1 MNRRNFLN
9 IGSTFLTSIP
19 FVGFKPTSEAIKPIV
34 ISTWDAG
41 LKANEA
47 AWAILSKQGTALD
60 AVEKGVMVTEAE
72 INCCV
77 GLGANPDREG
87 FVTLDASIMDEK
99 GNCGAVACLERIKH
113 PISVARKVMEQSPH
127 VFLVGSGAQQFAIE
141 QGFTLEKAEL
151 SKDAKEAYLDWL
163 KNSHYNPVINRENKA
178 HGQSNIK
185 TPSINS
191 NNHDTIG
198 MIALDSFG
206 NLCGSCTTSGQGF
219 KMRGRVGDAPII
231 GAGLFVDNNVG
242 AAVASGNGED
252 VIRIAGCHSVI
263 EYMYQGF
270 SPEMACKKTVEKL
283 LKLKGVD
290 YCKTSQVCFIALS
303 KTGEV
308 GAYSLQ
314 KGFSYAVQSATQQK
328 KFKSSFLV

>member
-1 MNRRNFLN
+1 MNRRKFLN

-19 FVGFKPTSEAIKPIV
+19 FVGFKPTNGTLKPIV
-34 ISTWDAG
+34 VSTWDAG
-41 LKANEA
+41 LHANEA
-47 AWAILSKQGTALD
+47 AWAILSKNGKALD

-141 QGFTLEKAEL
+141 QGFTLEKEEL

-163 KNSHYNPVINRENKA
+163 KNSHYNPVINRENKT
-178 HGQSNIK
+178 HGQSNS
-185 TPSINS
+185 TMPSVNS
-191 NNHDTIG
+191 TNHDTIG

-206 NLCGSCTTSGQGF
+206 NLSGSCTTSGQGF

-242 AAVASGNGED
+242 AAVATGNGED

-270 SPEMACKKTVEKL
+270 SPEIACKKTVEKL

-290 YCKTSQVCFIALS
+290 YCKTSQVCFIAIHKS
-303 KTGEV
+303 GKI

-314 KGFSYAVQSATQQK
+314 KGFSYAVQSSSQK
-328 KFKSSFLV
+328 KILKSAHLI

>member
-1 MNRRNFLN
+1 MD
-9 IGSTFLTSIP
+9 S
-19 FVGFKPTSEAIKPIV
+19 PI
-34 ISTWDAG
+34 
-41 LKANEA
+41 LK
-47 AWAILSKQGTALD
+47 
-60 AVEKGVMVTEAE
+60 
-72 INCCV
+72 
-77 GLGANPDREG
+77 R
-87 FVTLDASIMDEK
+87 
-99 GNCGAVACLERIKH
+99 H
-113 PISVARKVMEQSPH
+113 
-127 VFLVGSGAQQFAIE
+127 
-141 QGFTLEKAEL
+141 
-151 SKDAKEAYLDWL
+151 
-163 KNSHYNPVINRENKA
+163 
-178 HGQSNIK
+178 
-185 TPSINS
+185 SINS

-314 KGFSYAVQSATQQK
+314 KGFSYAVQWLTQQK